1 MVATILYKG
10 DVHEQDMVATIVA
23 HVEVGWSFERF

>member
-1 MVATILYKG
+1 MVATVLYKG

-23 HVEVGWSFERF
+23 HVEVGVVI